1 MKGLLKTSI
10 IPLLIIPSLNSPS
23 KAEFENNSDVQSKD
37 KVTVIELDGNYSMQS
52 LYNMRFKPRE
62 NIRKD
67 FPRVNRIRSSS
78 GFRKQKGDITQ
89 NYTIAPS
96 NYGTYYFPHTTSL
109 VKSKSSPI
117 NSSSKHAITSSKPY
131 NASGKI
137 HFIIG
142 DLGYVCSGALIGK
155 AVVSTAAH
163 CLANFGGD
171 TASAVF
177 FTPAATSAF
186 GEEMG
191 GPIGMWEAKK
201 LYIPKCWTDGN
212 CTSRSSGVVN
222 ENDVALFTLK
232 KKNGKTPYQKGAHY
246 LNYGWNNVG
255 FTPTSDPFGIIN
267 VDHIG
272 QITTLGYPSALG
284 DKANNRGGSMIRTDS
299 LSFVN
304 NETADTGR
312 GSTFEQYYW
321 GSGQTGGSSGSAI
334 IINQGYKPNYAP
346 SKNPGKYS
354 TENVVVGNVSWGYN
368 NTKIHVQGGSPFGQ
382 NSSYRK
388 AKYKDSAGRNWG
400 AGNIGF
406 LMRKVCG
413 SGKGYDKGQK
423 NGICLNR

>member
-1 MKGLLKTSI
+1 MKSLLKTSI
-10 IPLLIIPSLNSPS
+10 IPLLIIPSLNIPA
-23 KAEFENNSDVQSKD
+23 KAEIEKNSDE
-37 KVTVIELDGNYSMQS
+37 KVTVIELDNNDSFRS

-62 NIRKD
+62 NLRKD
-67 FPRVNRIRSSS
+67 FPRVNRTRISS

-137 HFIIG
+137 YFVIG
-142 DLGYVCSGALIGK
+142 NNGYVCSGALIGK

-163 CLANFGGD
+163 CLANFGGGAAG
-171 TASAVF
+171 TASAVYF
-177 FTPAATSAF
+177 IPAATAAF
-186 GEEMG
+186 SESFG
-191 GPIGMWEAKK
+191 GPIGLWEAKK
-201 LYIPKCWTDGN
+201 LYIPKCYTNGN
-212 CTSRSSGVVN
+212 CTSRSGGVVN

-272 QITTLGYPSALG
+272 QITTLGYPAALG

-304 NETADTGR
+304 NETADTGS

-321 GSGQTGGSSGSAI
+321 GSGQSGGSSGSAV
-334 IINQGYKPNYAP
+334 IINQGYKPNYAA

-354 TENVVVGNVSWGYN
+354 TENVVVSNISWGYN
-368 NTKIHVQGGSPFGQ
+368 NSKIHVQGGSPFGV
-382 NSSYRK
+382 NTSYRNN
-388 AKYKDSAGRNWG
+388 KYKDRAGRNWG

-413 SGKGYDKGQK
+413 KGYDNGQK
-423 NGICLNR
+423 NGICLIR